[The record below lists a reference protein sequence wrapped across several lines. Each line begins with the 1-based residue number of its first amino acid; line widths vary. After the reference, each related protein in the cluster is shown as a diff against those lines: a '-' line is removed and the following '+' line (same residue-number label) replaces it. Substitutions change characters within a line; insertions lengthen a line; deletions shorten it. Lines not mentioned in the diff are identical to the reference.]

1 MSFWESGRQQIREKK
16 SCIWFDTFE
25 MKALSEGALSDFT
38 RYLVQMFSTQ
48 DGQTVRCISIIPM
61 CVQVGVATCL
71 VLETQDGQTVRDEER
86 WLVVNFHQGMDD
98 MSTELRDLCQV

>member
-1 MSFWESGRQQIREKK
+1 MCVQVGVAT
-16 SCIWFDTFE
+16 C
-25 MKALSEGALSDFT
+25 
-38 RYLVQMFSTQ
+38 LVLETQ